1 MSRGIIFISASVVV
15 SLVIDGIWKK
25 QKNWKMYF
33 YYLIIGNVTVDNNF
47 WLSYDT
53 SVNKSQPGVLLKGN
67 FKNDYKMLMTSL
79 FKIWNICRHAGWANR
94 CRHLLVDDPIGS
106 KILAPKFEK
115 LRIFFRLESFFA
127 NLARTRESDEGSV
140 RQIERS
146 GLPDFLLIFYQ
157 FCSQNFFNL

>member
-1 MSRGIIFISASVVV
+1 
-15 SLVIDGIWKK
+15 
-25 QKNWKMYF
+25 MYF

-67 FKNDYKMLMTSL
+67 SENDYKMLMTSL
-79 FKIWNICRHAGWANR
+79 FKIWNICRHAGWADR
-94 CRHLLVDDPIGS
+94 CRQLLVDDDDDPS

-157 FCSQNFFNL
+157 FFPKFFYL